1 MEELVKRK
9 TCFVLKPDAYEI
21 SCDKC
26 GGINITWSEYEHKIW
41 CYDCQIDTDGNPGI
55 FDGPIPVGVTKMLL
69 GEHCFDQINI
79 ETGEIIPDK
88 ERENNEST

>member
-1 MEELVKRK
+1 MEIGIMEELIKRK
-9 TCFVLKPDAYEI
+9 TCYVLSPEKYEI

-26 GGINITWSEYEHKIW
+26 DGTNITWSEFEHKIW

-55 FDGPIPVGVTKMLL
+55 FGGPIPVNVTKLLL
-69 GEHCFDQINI
+69 GDNCFDQINI

-88 ERENNEST
+88 VRE